1 MEDNDL
7 ETEMDLYNA
16 ELTDIYIPPFEF
28 LITNVGYG
36 TGTTRVTTH
45 MLSIKTN
52 VTHGKVLHEMLL
64 RMANNKNDNPVLKYV
79 PVGMA
84 YTIGLETYKQLILA
98 NNAYLSSLAS
108 ISVVDISND
117 TLERTIPA

>member
-7 ETEMDLYNA
+7 ETKMDLYDT
-16 ELTDIYIPPFEF
+16 ELTDIYIPPSEF
-28 LITNVGYG
+28 LITDVGYG
-36 TGTTRVTTH
+36 TRTTRVATC

-52 VTHGKVLHEMLL
+52 VIHGKLLHEMLL

-84 YTIGLETYKQLILA
+84 YTIGSGDL
-98 NNAYLSSLAS
+98 
-108 ISVVDISND
+108 
-117 TLERTIPA
+117 